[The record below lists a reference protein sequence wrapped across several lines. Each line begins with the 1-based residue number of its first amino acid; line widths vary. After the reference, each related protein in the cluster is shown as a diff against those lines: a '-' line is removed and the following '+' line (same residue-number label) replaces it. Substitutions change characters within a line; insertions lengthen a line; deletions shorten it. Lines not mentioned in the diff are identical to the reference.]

1 VPDEYKEVTAILV
14 RTAENPMLRVAL
26 PKMIN
31 KEAPDA
37 QAVQPTREITELFD
51 GIVGN
56 VQKLLLLFAVLVLVV
71 AAIGIMVSIYTSMSE
86 RRHEIAVMRA
96 LGAGRL
102 TVMLVI
108 LLESILLSVGGGVLG
123 LVMGH
128 GLIGLV
134 NPIIVEQTGVSVPWL
149 QFNWLELILIPGLVA
164 LASLVGYL
172 PALAAYRTDVAKSL
186 RATP

>member
-1 VPDEYKEVTAILV
+1 
-14 RTAENPMLRVAL
+14 MLIVA
-26 PKMIN
+26 
-31 KEAPDA
+31 
-37 QAVQPTREITELFD
+37 
-51 GIVGN
+51 G
-56 VQKLLLLFAVLVLVV
+56 
-71 AAIGIMVSIYTSMSE
+71 IGILVSIYNSMSE

-96 LGAGRL
+96 FGTGRI

-108 LLESILLSVGGGVLG
+108 LLESILLSLGGGGLG
-123 LVMGH
+123 LLLGH
-128 GLIGLV
+128 GLIGLL

-149 QFNWLELILIPGLVA
+149 QFNPLELILIPGLVA